1 MIDSSTTTPTDYTTP
16 VTSQDTRTRS
26 PAPPGLATRSATT
39 TTTFDPV
46 VSSPTSTSYK
56 LSCEQLM
63 KMLNVDKLP
72 DGVLATGETFI
83 IQVPT
88 CLRGAPT
95 AVAGP
100 IHPAT
105 VVADPATVA
114 TVPATG
120 PGDAGFPADA
130 GTMNSGHGHI
140 TDGGSRTNDDV
151 VSFVDGRVSLGSAP
165 LGSAPLANA
174 HAASLRRSVAATHDY
189 AAPRPVDPSDA
200 YGAPRPV
207 DPTDAYPRS
216 LNAARPVDLLPD
228 SDFNCYKP
236 TDASNKPLPINCNPM
251 IVVTNSGLDV
261 NNRKPAADNPSPST
275 DSRLRANE
283 SRQRQ
288 PRPLT
293 SAYST
298 LCVEHLAAEDSRSPL
313 KKRPLRANF
322 IVSDSINQRQPRLF
336 LSRCIHLYIHVYIYY
351 VVSIYE
357 FN

>member
-1 MIDSSTTTPTDYTTP
+1 MHDFDEADSNTKVIDSSTTTPTDYTTP

-26 PAPPGLATRSATT
+26 PAPPGLATRSA

-88 CLRGAPT
+88 CLRGGPT
-95 AVAGP
+95 TAGP
-100 IHPAT
+100 IHPAS

-114 TVPATG
+114 TAPATG
-120 PGDAGFPADA
+120 PGDAGFPADS

-165 LGSAPLANA
+165 LGSAPLATA

-189 AAPRPVDPSDA
+189 AAPRPVDP
-200 YGAPRPV
+200 
-207 DPTDAYPRS
+207 TDAYPRS
-216 LNAARPVDLLPD
+216 LNAVDLLPD

-261 NNRKPAADNPSPST
+261 NSRKPAADNPSPST

-283 SRQRQ
+283 SRQRP
-288 PRPLT
+288 PRPLN